1 MFKII
6 WKCPLK
12 IIIATCDQFQSS
24 TLHVKV
30 ATRYHLGSLFP
41 PDDSQPGQRPPQPG
55 PISTQRSTIR
65 THAPKI
71 THKGKGG
78 FKYKYFIFQP
88 WVDSIKIAKQ

>member
-12 IIIATCDQFQSS
+12 IIIATCDQFQGS

-55 PISTQRSTIR
+55 PISAQRSTVHTLQRSPTKEKVALNINILFFNR
-65 THAPKI
+65 GWTL
-71 THKGKGG
+71 
-78 FKYKYFIFQP
+78 
-88 WVDSIKIAKQ
+88 